1 MSGRAEGQPGVDS
14 PVLAPEFAS
23 AIDGLSTKLPPHRVL
38 PEPILAFN
46 ASASNAEHIHP
57 LRGLVKFG
65 PHSRD
70 TFATFRPAVRVATIT
85 PADSQTRVFEF
96 LKSLQAQ
103 HDPRERIGYLPVFP
117 GFNEVF
123 GVQVHGAV
131 SDAHVKL
138 APTLVDDAQDK
149 PAALAG
155 AIRHALDRLQAF
167 RDEFDVVAIHV
178 PDHWSA
184 GFEDL
189 DTGFD
194 LHDEIKSIAAVS
206 GVPTQFLQ
214 DRALTYFD
222 RCSVA
227 WRLGIA
233 LYAKAGGTPW
243 RLVPAMTD
251 TAYVGLSYAI
261 RGGTRDRFVTCCS
274 QVFDADGGG
283 MEFVAYDVGDG
294 VDFDNPFLTR
304 GDMRAVMARSVVIY
318 QARHA
323 GRLPRRVVI
332 HKTQPFRDDELDGCL
347 DAWSSVDELECVQ
360 VQSSSDWRAVRLLAP
375 PSGSTERS
383 QPDGWPVMRG
393 TLVPLSGQSV
403 LLFVSGNAPGVSDKG
418 NFFQGGKGIPRPIT
432 LVRHA
437 GSGSLEV
444 LGDDAL
450 ALSKMDWNNDALYD
464 PLPVTIRY
472 SQVLAR
478 TIAHATVLP
487 GGVYPYRLFM

>member
-1 MSGRAEGQPGVDS
+1 VSAPGSDGQPRAAT
-14 PVLAPEFAS
+14 PELLATL
-23 AIDGLSTKLPPHRVL
+23 DGLSTKLPPYRVL
-38 PEPILAFN
+38 PEPILAFD
-46 ASASNAEHIHP
+46 ATHSSARHVHP
-57 LRGLVKFG
+57 LRGLAAFG
-65 PHSRD
+65 PHSRES
-70 TFATFRPAVRVATIT
+70 FAAFRSAVRVATIT
-85 PADSQTRVFEF
+85 PADTQVQVFDF
-96 LKSLQAQ
+96 LKSLQRQ
-103 HDPRERIGYLPVFP
+103 HQPGERLGYLPVFP
-117 GFNEVF
+117 GFEQVF
-123 GVQVHGAV
+123 RVQIHGALPP
-131 SDAHVKL
+131 AHV
-138 APTLVDDAQDK
+138 TLPPSLVEDAESNA

-155 AIRHALDRLQAF
+155 AIRAALDRLQAI

-178 PDHWSA
+178 PDRWSA

-189 DTGFD
+189 DSGFD

-233 LYAKAGGTPW
+233 LYAKSGGTPW
-243 RLVPAMTD
+243 RLAPTAAD

-294 VDFDNPFLTR
+294 VDFDNPFLSR
-304 GDMRAVMARSVVIY
+304 ADMRAVMTRSVAIY

-332 HKTQPFRDDELDGCL
+332 HKTQPFREEELDGCL
-347 DAWSSVDELECVQ
+347 DAWSRVEELECVQ
-360 VQSSSDWRAVRLLAP
+360 VQSSSEWRAVRLLAP
-375 PSGSTERS
+375 PAGSPQRS
-383 QPDGWPVMRG
+383 EPDGWPVMRG

-403 LLFVSGNAPGVSDKG
+403 LLFVSGNAPNVSDRG

-437 GSGSLEV
+437 GSGSLEA

-478 TIAHATVLP
+478 TIAHATALP
-487 GGVYPYRLFM
+487 SGVYPYRLFM

>member
-1 MSGRAEGQPGVDS
+1 MSQPHPERQPTADTTAAGPAVDG
-14 PVLAPEFAS
+14 F
-23 AIDGLSTKLPPHRVL
+23 STKLPPYRVL
-38 PEPILAFN
+38 PETVLAFN
-46 ASASNAEHIHP
+46 ASASNARHIHP

-70 TFATFRPAVRVATIT
+70 TFAAFRSAVRVATIT
-85 PADSQTRVFEF
+85 PADTQTQVFDF
-96 LKSLQAQ
+96 LKSLQDQ
-103 HDPRERIGYLPVFP
+103 HEPGERLGYLPSFP
-117 GFNEVF
+117 GYEQTF

-131 SDAHVKL
+131 SHAHI
-138 APTLVDDAQDK
+138 TLPPSLLDETEDK
-149 PAALAG
+149 HALAG
-155 AIRHALDRLQAF
+155 AIRQALDRLQAY
-167 RDEFDVVAIHV
+167 RDDFDVVAIHV
-178 PDHWSA
+178 PDRWSA

-194 LHDEIKSIAAVS
+194 LHDEIKSLAAVS

-243 RLVPAMTD
+243 RLVPATTD

-294 VDFDNPFLTR
+294 VDFDNPFLSR
-304 GDMRAVMARSVVIY
+304 ADMRAVMTRSVAIY

-323 GRLPRRVVI
+323 GSLPRRVVI
-332 HKTQPFRDDELDGCL
+332 HKTQPFREEELDGCL
-347 DAWSSVDELECVQ
+347 DAWSRVDELECVQ
-360 VQSSSDWRAVRLLAP
+360 VQRSSDWRAVRLLAP
-375 PSGSTERS
+375 PPGSTERS
-383 QPDGWPVMRG
+383 NPDGWPVMRG

-403 LLFVSGNAPGVSDKG
+403 ILFVSGNAPGVSDKG
-418 NFFQGGKGIPRPIT
+418 NFFQGGKGIPRPIK

-437 GSGSLEV
+437 GSGSLEA
-444 LGDDAL
+444 LGEDAL

-478 TIAHATVLP
+478 TISHATSLP
-487 GGVYPYRLFM
+487 SGVYPYRLFM